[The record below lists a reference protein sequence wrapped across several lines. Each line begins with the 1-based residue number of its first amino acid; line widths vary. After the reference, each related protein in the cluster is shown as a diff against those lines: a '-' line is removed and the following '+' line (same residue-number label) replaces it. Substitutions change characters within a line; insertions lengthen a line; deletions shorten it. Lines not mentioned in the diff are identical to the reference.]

1 MRSLWIIFSLRWM
14 SSDSVRWSISIF
26 IASTHS
32 EQFVLYP
39 VFPCVSVVKIFY
51 HRARRDA
58 LGKSTPEKI
67 ADGLLHDRTADLGDG
82 SGQRDI
88 LGADLNAILRVPAF
102 LDPAIA
108 HQSREAFALQR
119 FARGMRVEQP
129 HLRNGGR
136 AYESCVFVELRA
148 GLHAAATRDAAG
160 NGIGLLLL
168 FRGHAR
174 PGAEVVRAVD
184 RNPRFDGFAVFAEHA
199 AVGGQIANDVRL
211 GERS

>member
-51 HRARRDA
+51 HRAHRDA

-67 ADGLLHDRTADLGDG
+67 ADGLLHDRATDLGDG
-82 SGQRDI
+82 TGQR
-88 LGADLNAILRVPAF
+88 NILRTDLDAVLRVAAF

-108 HQSREAFALQR
+108 HQSRQPLALQR
-119 FARGMRVEQP
+119 FARRMPVE
-129 HLRNGGR
+129 
-136 AYESCVFVELRA
+136 
-148 GLHAAATRDAAG
+148 
-160 NGIGLLLL
+160 
-168 FRGHAR
+168 
-174 PGAEVVRAVD
+174 
-184 RNPRFDGFAVFAEHA
+184 
-199 AVGGQIANDVRL
+199 
-211 GERS
+211 